1 MKELEILRGLKKE
14 TENIDFSYKS
24 VLRIMHLIHQT
35 KDLLSVT
42 APIPN
47 KEIALHQVTK
57 IIESDINKVIYCK
70 TETEI
75 KEAFNDLLKAFA
87 VVLNYFT

>member
-1 MKELEILRGLKKE
+1 MKELEMLRDMKKE
-14 TENIDFSYKS
+14 TGSTEFSYKS

-35 KDLLSVT
+35 KDILSIT

-47 KEIALHQVTK
+47 KEIALHQVNK
-57 IIESDINKVIYCK
+57 IIESDINKIMHCK
-70 TETEI
+70 TEDEI
-75 KEAFNDLLKAFA
+75 KEAFNDLLKVYS